1 MIYTIPYVLLIVFYG
16 VLAVVYQQTAK
27 DSIKNNTIYLSLF
40 TFIIFFGCRGFV
52 CDDWQSYYPAF
63 QKCSIEYVNYNVF
76 KYNIKWS
83 FEPGFTL
90 LMLLC
95 KNIVKIRNYDNLWYI
110 LFNFRSFFVDIW
122 NCFII
127 YAQS

>member
-52 CDDWQSYYPAF
+52 CDDLQSYYPAF
-63 QKCSIEYVNYNVF
+63 QNCSIEYVNYNLF
-76 KYNIKWS
+76 KYNIKWQDC
-83 FEPGFTL
+83 ER
-90 LMLLC
+90 
-95 KNIVKIRNYDNLWYI
+95 K
-110 LFNFRSFFVDIW
+110 
-122 NCFII
+122 II
-127 YAQS
+127 YRKSSLYSFSRRRRKRFFS